1 MNEVDIRLKE
11 LKSQVESSMEQKQ
24 NDYNLQ
30 LEKEEEDNSM
40 LKKAYDNV
48 YKEIQQKKMINY
60 MNKKQLKIFT
70 N

>member
-24 NDYNLQ
+24 NDYNIQ
-30 LEKEEEDNSM
+30 LEKKEKDSSM
-40 LKKAYDNV
+40 LTKTYDNV

-60 MNKKQLKIFT
+60 MNKKLLKIFT